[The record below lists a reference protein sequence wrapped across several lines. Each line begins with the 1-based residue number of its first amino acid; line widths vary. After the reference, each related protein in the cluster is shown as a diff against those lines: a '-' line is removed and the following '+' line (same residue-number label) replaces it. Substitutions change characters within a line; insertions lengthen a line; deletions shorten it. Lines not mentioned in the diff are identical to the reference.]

1 MHEEGEA
8 SDEPGLVSNRVLE
21 IVVALALL
29 GISAIIITDS
39 IRLGISW
46 AEGEGPR
53 AGYFPF
59 YIAVVLA
66 VASIAILLKAVMGK
80 GEGLSD
86 DFVSRPA
93 FVRVITVL
101 IPAII
106 YVGAVQYIGLYVAS
120 GLFIFFF
127 MIFVGGESVLRAI
140 LVAIGVPVFFFMM
153 FEKWFL
159 VPLPKGPIEALL
171 GF

>member
-1 MHEEGEA
+1 MHEQGEA
-8 SDEPGLVSNRVLE
+8 PEEPGMVSNRVLE

-29 GISAIIITDS
+29 CLSAIVITDS
-39 IRLGISW
+39 VRLGIGW

-66 VASIAILLKAVMGK
+66 VASVAILLKAVMGK
-80 GEGLSD
+80 GDGLGD
-86 DFVSRPA
+86 AFVSRPA

-101 IPAII
+101 IPAIV

-120 GLFIFFF
+120 AGFIFFF
-127 MIFVGGESVLRAI
+127 MLFVGGESLLRAI
-140 LVAIGVPVFFFMM
+140 LVATGVPLFFFMM

-159 VPLPKGPIEALL
+159 VPLPKGPIEAMF